1 MGKLINRKNLFLLED
16 DDLDEDEDEDFNGV
30 DDDVIDSGE
39 DENNEKSDLNIDENN
54 DIDDKDDVEDDDDI
68 GDEDDDDDIEDDDDD
83 EIEDEEEY
91 RRRYRHKRRV
101 RNQIIAYSVVIIFI
115 ALIIVGGVFAGQKIV
130 AAISERQSM
139 QAVSEPQEPEEYQPA
154 DLVIEAPPEIE
165 EATIE
170 EQIDE
175 IVNTC
180 IASMP
185 LVDKVAGLFV
195 VAPEAITGVST
206 VIQAGEGTQDALS
219 QYAVGGLVYSTRN
232 IQDRDQLTQML
243 TNTLPMSKYPIFL
256 AIEEEGGDYSKIA
269 ESGIEIA
276 QIDNLSVI
284 GESNDASLAYESGLK
299 MGSYLSELGF
309 NLNLAL
315 SADVVADAESS
326 IVGDHSYGADASIDA
341 DMVSNMVQGMEGVG
355 VSACLRHFPGIGSV
369 EKAANTQDGI
379 PTIDKTLEEMRGSD
393 FIPFQKGIEAGVDMI
408 MVSNAAAPELDESGV
423 PSSMSYIVISDSL
436 RGELGYNGIVITD
449 GLNQEEI
456 TGHYSSDEA
465 AIEAIKAGAD
475 MLLMPEDFE
484 TAYEG
489 LLAAV
494 ENGTIS
500 EERIDESLRRIYRIK
515 YADRI
520 E

>member
-1 MGKLINRKNLFLLED
+1 MED
-16 DDLDEDEDEDFNGV
+16 DGLDEDEDFNGMEN
-30 DDDVIDSGE
+30 DDDDTDGGE
-39 DENNEKSDLNIDENN
+39 DREDNDGNDITGDDE
-54 DIDDKDDVEDDDDI
+54 DIDDEDTDIDDE
-68 GDEDDDDDIEDDDDD
+68 DDDDIEDDDDD
-83 EIEDEEEY
+83 DEDDDDEDDNDDEIEDDEEY
-91 RRRYRHKRRV
+91 RRRFRRKRRI
-101 RNQIIAYSVVIIFI
+101 RNQVIAYGVVIIFA
-115 ALIIVGGVFAGQKIV
+115 ALLVSAGVFAGQKAV
-130 AAISERQSM
+130 AFISERRSM
-139 QAVSEPQEPEEYQPA
+139 QAMSEPQEPEEPQPA

-180 IASMP
+180 IEAMP
-185 LVDKVAGLFV
+185 LTDKVAGLFI

-232 IQDRDQLTQML
+232 IQDKDQLMQML
-243 TNTLPMSKYPIFL
+243 ANTMPMSKYPIFL

-276 QIDNLSVI
+276 QVDNMSVI
-284 GESNDASLAYESGLK
+284 GESNDTSLAYESGLK

-309 NLNLAL
+309 NLNLAPA
-315 SADVVADAESS
+315 ADVVSDAESS
-326 IVGDHSYGADASIDA
+326 IVGDRSFGADASIDA
-341 DMVSNMVQGMEGVG
+341 DMVFNTVQGMEGAG
-355 VSACLRHFPGIGSV
+355 VSACLKHFPGIGSV
-369 EKAANTQDGI
+369 EKAANAQGGV
-379 PTIDKTLEEMRGSD
+379 PTIDKTLEEMRSSD
-393 FIPFQKGIEAGVDMI
+393 FIPFRKGIEAGVDMI
-408 MVSNAAAPELDESGV
+408 MVSNAAAPELDDSGV
-423 PSSMSYIVISDSL
+423 PSSMSYTVISDIL

-449 GLNQEEI
+449 ALNQEEI
-456 TGHYSSDEA
+456 AGHYSSDEA
-465 AIEAIKAGAD
+465 AIAAIKAGAD

-489 LLAAV
+489 LLTAA

-515 YADRI
+515 YADRV